1 MGERYD
7 AYFRQQLARFSTER
21 IASRVRF
28 AEDAERIVAEGMQRL
43 DLPPYTIKPEAVYF
57 LVVSLHEMILGP
69 AAAVNEQELGRIRD
83 ALPDDVVTILNEA
96 LRRTAAGNDAD
107 VTGHDVVDAIST
119 TWPRLASTSL
129 LNWEE

>member
-7 AYFRQQLARFSTER
+7 AYFRQRLARFSTDR
-21 IASRVRF
+21 VASRVPF
-28 AEDAERIVAEGMQRL
+28 AEEAERIVVEGMQRL

-57 LVVSLHEMILGP
+57 LVVALHEMILGP
-69 AAAVNEQELGRIRD
+69 AAAVNEQELAHIRN

-96 LRRTAAGNDAD
+96 LRRTAAGNDTD
-107 VTGHDVVDAIST
+107 VTGHDVVDAISV
-119 TWPRLASTSL
+119 TWPRLASTSS